1 MKLEVGMYVRIQWGN
16 GEQTISKCTN
26 KVDMGDTQYSN
37 NDFYIHTDKK
47 GEVIYKS
54 MIVKASHN
62 ILELIEPMDL
72 MFIDISPDDCGG
84 IVVPR
89 IAETINELEQ
99 WKERISNKNCILKYI
114 VTREQIESARY
125 KVGE

>member
-1 MKLEVGMYVRIQWGN
+1 MKLEVGMHIRIN
-16 GEQTISKCTN
+16 GFISKIGHINT
-26 KVDMGDTQYSN
+26 T
-37 NDFYIHTDKK
+37 KK
-47 GEVIYKS
+47 GNTYIQFKQPNGLLITMNTKFLDDE
-54 MIVKASHN
+54 KASHN

-99 WKERISNKNCILKYI
+99 WKERISNKNCILKYV
-114 VTREQIESARY
+114 VTREQIESSRY

>member
-1 MKLEVGMYVRIQWGN
+1 MKLEVGMHIRIN
-16 GEQTISKCTN
+16 GFISKIGHINT
-26 KVDMGDTQYSN
+26 T
-37 NDFYIHTDKK
+37 KK
-47 GEVIYKS
+47 GNTYIQFKQPNGLLITMNTKFLDDE
-54 MIVKASHN
+54 KASFD
-62 ILELIEPMDL
+62 ITDLIEPMDL

-99 WKERISNKNCILKYI
+99 WKERISNKNCILKYV
-114 VTREQIESARY
+114 VTREQIESSRY

>member
-1 MKLEVGMYVRIQWGN
+1 MKLEVGMHIRIN
-16 GEQTISKCTN
+16 GFISKIGHINT
-26 KVDMGDTQYSN
+26 T
-37 NDFYIHTDKK
+37 KK
-47 GEVIYKS
+47 GNTYIQFKQPNGLLITMNTKFLDDE
-54 MIVKASHN
+54 KASHN

-99 WKERISNKNCILKYI
+99 WKERIFNKNCILKY
-114 VTREQIESARY
+114 VLTREQIESGRY